1 MHMKAA
7 LEGSLEEYLEKEYQN
22 CAKAVTYGVK
32 TATNGLKQSLRA
44 QVKNAG
50 LGGRLANTWRGDV
63 YPKSKNSVSAAGV
76 VYTKAEK
83 ILDGFEYSSVI
94 RSPNGFWLAIPTEA
108 IPKRI
113 RNKRMTPALYEQSKG
128 VRLRFIYRAVGVSL
142 LVHEQRKK
150 TIIAF
155 WLVPQVKM
163 PKLINFESE
172 SATWQAKV
180 PSLIMENWHE

>member
-1 MHMKAA
+1 M
-7 LEGSLEEYLEKEYQN
+7 
-22 CAKAVTYGVK
+22 TYGVK

-83 ILDGFEYSSVI
+83 ILEGFEYSSVI
-94 RSPNGFWLAIPTEA
+94 RSPNGFWLAIPTKA

-113 RNKRMTPALYEQSKG
+113 RNKRMTPALYEQTKG

-142 LVHEQRKK
+142 LVHEQRKRRLSHFGLCHRLK
-150 TIIAF
+150 CRNLLI
-155 WLVPQVKM
+155 LKVKAQHGRQ
-163 PKLINFESE
+163 KSRL
-172 SATWQAKV
+172 
-180 PSLIMENWHE
+180 

>member
-1 MHMKAA
+1 MRMKAA

-83 ILDGFEYSSVI
+83 ILEGFEYSSGHSFAKRV
-94 RSPNGFWLAIPTEA
+94 LA
-108 IPKRI
+108 RHSN
-113 RNKRMTPALYEQSKG
+113 RGY
-128 VRLRFIYRAVGVSL
+128 
-142 LVHEQRKK
+142 
-150 TIIAF
+150 
-155 WLVPQVKM
+155 PQAH
-163 PKLINFESE
+163 S
-172 SATWQAKV
+172 Q
-180 PSLIMENWHE
+180 

>member
-1 MHMKAA
+1 
-7 LEGSLEEYLEKEYQN
+7 
-22 CAKAVTYGVK
+22 
-32 TATNGLKQSLRA
+32 
-44 QVKNAG
+44 
-50 LGGRLANTWRGDV
+50 
-63 YPKSKNSVSAAGV
+63 
-76 VYTKAEK
+76 
-83 ILDGFEYSSVI
+83 
-94 RSPNGFWLAIPTEA
+94 
-108 IPKRI
+108 
-113 RNKRMTPALYEQSKG
+113 MTPALYEQTKG